1 METTHCIKQVAVVGF
16 IIPEIGLDLKK
27 KQKKNKHSDCISKVG
42 FFCLF
47 IDLNKLNKGWGVIVF
62 TL

>member
-27 KQKKNKHSDCISKVG
+27 TNKHSDCISKVV